1 MTGTDDEQVRA
12 ERARAVGLFRYSLV
26 RQAADPELTTRA
38 RGRLVRELAA
48 AEHTGPFGARVRVSR
63 ASLDRWIRAWRGG
76 GFDALM
82 PDPRR
87 AEHRTPAQTLE
98 LAAALKREAP
108 ERTAAHIAAML
119 AAHAGWAPGERTLQR
134 HFARLGLNTRPDGT
148 RPAAFGR
155 FEAAAR
161 NELWTGDALHGP
173 KIDGRKTY
181 LFAFI
186 DDHSRALVGYRWGHS
201 EDTVRLEAAL
211 RAALAARGVPQ
222 RIYVDNGSAFVDSQ
236 LLRACAS
243 LGIALV
249 HSRPGQPAGRGKIE
263 RVFRTVR
270 EQFLVEIVDRP
281 EGAGSPVSSL
291 AELNS
296 LFTAWVEQVY
306 HRRPHGETG
315 QPPLQRWLA
324 PGPPVLPTRDTL
336 HEAFL
341 WSEQRTVTKTATVS
355 LNSNTYEVD
364 AALVGHRVE
373 LVFDPFDL
381 TDIAVRYQGRAMG
394 PAIPHRI
401 GRHVHRKARPDIDP
415 PPPAPTG
422 IDYLHLIET
431 AHTAELAQ
439 RLRYDQLGDQHD
451 NDQHNDQHDVA
462 GQDRADA
469 VLEAELAGFAA
480 LLHHD
485 GQLPGQLALTDYLE
499 PAEPAEPA
507 EPGCDGAER
516 AS

>member
-1 MTGTDDEQVRA
+1 M
-12 ERARAVGLFRYSLV
+12 
-26 RQAADPELTTRA
+26 
-38 RGRLVRELAA
+38 
-48 AEHTGPFGARVRVSR
+48 
-63 ASLDRWIRAWRGG
+63 
-76 GFDALM
+76 
-82 PDPRR
+82 
-87 AEHRTPAQTLE
+87 
-98 LAAALKREAP
+98 
-108 ERTAAHIAAML
+108 
-119 AAHAGWAPGERTLQR
+119 
-134 HFARLGLNTRPDGT
+134 
-148 RPAAFGR
+148 
-155 FEAAAR
+155 
-161 NELWTGDALHGP
+161 
-173 KIDGRKTY
+173 
-181 LFAFI
+181 
-186 DDHSRALVGYRWGHS
+186 
-201 EDTVRLEAAL
+201 
-211 RAALAARGVPQ
+211 
-222 RIYVDNGSAFVDSQ
+222 
-236 LLRACAS
+236 
-243 LGIALV
+243 
-249 HSRPGQPAGRGKIE
+249 
-263 RVFRTVR
+263 
-270 EQFLVEIVDRP
+270 
-281 EGAGSPVSSL
+281 
-291 AELNS
+291 
-296 LFTAWVEQVY
+296 
-306 HRRPHGETG
+306 
-315 QPPLQRWLA
+315 
-324 PGPPVLPTRDTL
+324 LPTRDAL

-451 NDQHNDQHDVA
+451 NDQHDNDQHDNDQHDVA
-462 GQDRADA
+462 GQDRADHV

-480 LLHHD
+480 LLHQD

>member
-1 MTGTDDEQVRA
+1 
-12 ERARAVGLFRYSLV
+12 LCRY
-26 RQAADPELTTRA
+26 
-38 RGRLVRELAA
+38 
-48 AEHTGPFGARVRVSR
+48 
-63 ASLDRWIRAWRGG
+63 
-76 GFDALM
+76 
-82 PDPRR
+82 
-87 AEHRTPAQTLE
+87 
-98 LAAALKREAP
+98 
-108 ERTAAHIAAML
+108 
-119 AAHAGWAPGERTLQR
+119 R
-134 HFARLGLNTRPDGT
+134 HNG
-148 RPAAFGR
+148 
-155 FEAAAR
+155 
-161 NELWTGDALHGP
+161 
-173 KIDGRKTY
+173 
-181 LFAFI
+181 
-186 DDHSRALVGYRWGHS
+186 
-201 EDTVRLEAAL
+201 
-211 RAALAARGVPQ
+211 
-222 RIYVDNGSAFVDSQ
+222 DNGSAFVDSQ

-324 PGPPVLPTRDTL
+324 PGPPVLPTRDAL

-451 NDQHNDQHDVA
+451 NDQHDVAGQDRA

-485 GQLPGQLALTDYLE
+485 DGQLPGQLALTDYLE
-499 PAEPAEPA
+499 PAEPAEP
-507 EPGCDGAER
+507 GCDGAGR

>member
-1 MTGTDDEQVRA
+1 V
-12 ERARAVGLFRYSLV
+12 
-26 RQAADPELTTRA
+26 
-38 RGRLVRELAA
+38 
-48 AEHTGPFGARVRVSR
+48 
-63 ASLDRWIRAWRGG
+63 
-76 GFDALM
+76 
-82 PDPRR
+82 
-87 AEHRTPAQTLE
+87 
-98 LAAALKREAP
+98 
-108 ERTAAHIAAML
+108 AAML

-148 RPAAFGR
+148 PPAAFGR

-211 RAALAARGVPQ
+211 RAALAARGVPR

-243 LGIALV
+243 LGIGLV

-270 EQFLVEIVDRP
+270 EQFLVEIADGTETAEGPDR
-281 EGAGSPVSSL
+281 AGSPIVDL

-296 LFTAWVEQVY
+296 TFTAWVEQVY
-306 HRRPHGETG
+306 HRRPHTETG
-315 QPPLQRWLA
+315 QPPLARWLA
-324 PGPPVLPTRDTL
+324 PGPPTLPTREAL

-341 WSEQRTVTKTATVS
+341 WSERRTVTKTATVS
-355 LNSNTYEVD
+355 LHGNTYEVD

-381 TDIAVRYQGRAMG
+381 TDIAVRYQGRALG

-401 GRHVHRKARPDIDP
+401 GRHVHRKARPDTDTAA
-415 PPPAPTG
+415 PAPTG

-431 AHTAELAQ
+431 AHTAELTQ
-439 RLRYDQLGDQHD
+439 RLRYDQLDDQHDGDQHD
-451 NDQHNDQHDVA
+451 GDQDLV

-469 VLEAELAGFAA
+469 VLEAELAGFAELTDQLRA
-480 LLHHD
+480 D
-485 GQLPGQLALTDYLE
+485 GQLPGQLALTDH
-499 PAEPAEPA
+499 PEPA
-507 EPGCDGAER
+507 EPGELGGDSAER

>member
-1 MTGTDDEQVRA
+1 MC
-12 ERARAVGLFRYSLV
+12 RY
-26 RQAADPELTTRA
+26 
-38 RGRLVRELAA
+38 
-48 AEHTGPFGARVRVSR
+48 
-63 ASLDRWIRAWRGG
+63 
-76 GFDALM
+76 
-82 PDPRR
+82 
-87 AEHRTPAQTLE
+87 
-98 LAAALKREAP
+98 
-108 ERTAAHIAAML
+108 
-119 AAHAGWAPGERTLQR
+119 R
-134 HFARLGLNTRPDGT
+134 HN
-148 RPAAFGR
+148 
-155 FEAAAR
+155 
-161 NELWTGDALHGP
+161 
-173 KIDGRKTY
+173 
-181 LFAFI
+181 
-186 DDHSRALVGYRWGHS
+186 
-201 EDTVRLEAAL
+201 
-211 RAALAARGVPQ
+211 
-222 RIYVDNGSAFVDSQ
+222 VDNGSAFVDSQ

-270 EQFLVEIVDRP
+270 EQFLVEIVDPP

-324 PGPPVLPTRDTL
+324 PGPPVLPTRDAL

-355 LNSNTYEVD
+355 LNANTYEVD

-415 PPPAPTG
+415 PPPRRPGSTTCTSSRPPTPPNWPNDCATTNSATSTTTTSTRPARRG
-422 IDYLHLIET
+422 
-431 AHTAELAQ
+431 
-439 RLRYDQLGDQHD
+439 RPGPSGD
-451 NDQHNDQHDVA
+451 A
-462 GQDRADA
+462 TPRWRPSW
-469 VLEAELAGFAA
+469 
-480 LLHHD
+480 
-485 GQLPGQLALTDYLE
+485 PGSQPCSTTTGSS
-499 PAEPAEPA
+499 PANSPSPTTSN
-507 EPGCDGAER
+507 PPNPSCDGAER